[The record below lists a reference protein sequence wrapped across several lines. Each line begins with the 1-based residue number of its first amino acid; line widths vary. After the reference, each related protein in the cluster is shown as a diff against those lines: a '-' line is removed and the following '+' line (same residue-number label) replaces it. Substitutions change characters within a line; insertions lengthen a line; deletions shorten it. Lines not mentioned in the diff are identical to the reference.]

1 VVQAEV
7 DGGGRPGVSSVE
19 HAEIKRLKAE
29 NRRLQ
34 EDVAILRAAT
44 TFFAGELDSRN
55 R

>member
-1 VVQAEV
+1 MIQAEIDAGARV
-7 DGGGRPGVSSVE
+7 GQTSEE
-19 HAEIKRLKAE
+19 HAE
-29 NRRLQ
+29 NRKLR